1 MLRFVMKSKIHR
13 ATVTERNLAY
23 SGSLTIDANLME
35 QADLIPNEKIQ
46 VVNINTGVR
55 FETYTIRGE
64 AGSGIIGV
72 NGGAARLAEA
82 GDKGR
87 AGQCRQIAD
96 VTQAHAVQ
104 SLEHGRRQAQPGHRQ
119 RIQRPVRG
127 SRRDDPRVGETGGG
141 PGRSR
146 GQNPFRKHHG

>member
-1 MLRFVMKSKIHR
+1 MKSKIHR

-82 GDKGR
+82 GDIILIISYAIVNEEEALNHEPKVIGVDENNR
-87 AGQCRQIAD
+87 AIK
-96 VTQAHAVQ
+96 
-104 SLEHGRRQAQPGHRQ
+104 
-119 RIQRPVRG
+119 I
-127 SRRDDPRVGETGGG
+127 
-141 PGRSR
+141 
-146 GQNPFRKHHG
+146 